1 MPASPWPRARRTVAS
16 VELLRSRP
24 FGIDERRSAL
34 LAAGQVALVLRAY
47 GVGGA
52 GELPSIAIPALELAG
67 EALAAGS
74 DGSRT
79 RDELT
84 RLAAAV
90 SGAAIALLWERT
102 AGDEL
107 VLVSSHGL
115 PEPPPK
121 LGGARVVAAR
131 ALAGLGPVDVTTDG
145 LLPPVGGLPPGRSL
159 P

>member
-1 MPASPWPRARRTVAS
+1 MVVEPDQRRQGPAAALEALADAGVA
-16 VELLRSRP
+16 VAAGALLRSRP

-90 SGAAIALLWERT
+90 SGAAIAL
-102 AGDEL
+102 
-107 VLVSSHGL
+107 
-115 PEPPPK
+115 
-121 LGGARVVAAR
+121 
-131 ALAGLGPVDVTTDG
+131 
-145 LLPPVGGLPPGRSL
+145 
-159 P
+159 